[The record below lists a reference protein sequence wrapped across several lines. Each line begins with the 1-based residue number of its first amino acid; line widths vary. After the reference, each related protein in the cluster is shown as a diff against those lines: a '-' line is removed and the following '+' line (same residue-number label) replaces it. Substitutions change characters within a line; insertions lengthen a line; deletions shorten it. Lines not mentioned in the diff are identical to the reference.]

1 MMLHKESKSSHLLKL
16 LALIPIVGIAL
27 ALNARTVTHY
37 VYDEPQKQQPVKKG
51 KKAGTIKVNG
61 QEIKV
66 VEQDDI
72 VTMEGEADRDL
83 TPDIQKPE
91 SVEMPNGMAVDAQE
105 KVFDVV
111 EQMPEYPG
119 GVQALLE
126 YLQTNVRYPEEAEKQ
141 NLEGRVILTFV
152 VGKDG
157 SIRNAKVV
165 KSVDP
170 LLDAEALRV
179 INAMPNWKPGRQNGK
194 PVAVKYTVPLS
205 FHLDDADTE
214 GELVKSTGSDTSKPT
229 AIHISGTTENLLI
242 IVDGKEM
249 SAEKMRR
256 IDPKTIDRIE
266 VLKDE
271 DAIKRYGEK
280 AKEGV
285 ILITT
290 KKE

>member
-1 MMLHKESKSSHLLKL
+1 M
-16 LALIPIVGIAL
+16 
-27 ALNARTVTHY
+27 
-37 VYDEPQKQQPVKKG
+37 KKG

-72 VTMEGEADRDL
+72 ITMEGEADRDL

-141 NLEGRVILTFV
+141 NIEGRVILTFV

-179 INAMPNWKPGRQNGK
+179 INAMPNWMPGRQNGK

-214 GELVKSTGSDTSKPT
+214 
-229 AIHISGTTENLLI
+229 
-242 IVDGKEM
+242 
-249 SAEKMRR
+249 
-256 IDPKTIDRIE
+256 
-266 VLKDE
+266 
-271 DAIKRYGEK
+271 
-280 AKEGV
+280 
-285 ILITT
+285 